1 MIKLVIDCASEIMA
15 KEAEELGII
24 SLPMKVS
31 FGDDEYI
38 PGITLTTDEFF
49 GKLKQSKDLPHT
61 SQINAYDYVETLRP
75 LLENGDEVFCMVMS
89 SGLSGS
95 HNSLLLAE
103 KELNNSRLVVF
114 DTLSVTFAYK
124 ALVLEALKLI
134 KQGITLS
141 KLKEAMEQLKQKVR
155 LVAIIDNVKYLV
167 KGGRLSLAK
176 GMIVEALNIKPI
188 IAIEEGLVKM
198 KGKAF
203 GYGMAKKSLLKL
215 IQNID
220 TSYPIYYGHSA
231 NVEKGQDFKRF
242 IEDQLHLTFVE
253 PICSIG
259 PVIGTHAGPNCVG
272 LVYFAE

>member
-1 MIKLVIDCASEIMA
+1 MIKVVIDCASEIL
-15 KEAEELGII
+15 KEEAETLGVI

-31 FGDDEYI
+31 FGEEEYI
-38 PGITLTTDEFF
+38 PGVSLTADEFF
-49 GKLKQSKDLPHT
+49 GKLKQSKELPHT
-61 SQINAYDYVETLRP
+61 SQINTYEYIDALRP
-75 LLENGDEVFCMVMS
+75 LLDNGDDVFCMVMS
-89 SGLSGS
+89 SHLSGS
-95 HNSLLLAE
+95 YNSLLLAQS
-103 KELNNSRLVVF
+103 ELNNPRIVVF

-134 KQGITLS
+134 SQGVTLS
-141 KLKEAMEQLKQKVR
+141 QLKEEMEHLKQKVR
-155 LVAIIDNVKYLV
+155 LLAIIDNVKYLV
-167 KGGRLSLAK
+167 KGGRLSLTK

-215 IQNID
+215 IQNVD

-231 NVEKGQDFKRF
+231 NVEKGQDFKAY
-242 IEDQLHLTFVE
+242 IENELHLKFVE

-272 LVYFAE
+272 LVYFAG